1 MSEQLSNEDKLN
13 IAEAHLKNLLYSEY
27 NMQLSLKEAQAAAVP
42 NQSSLDSLNLQLSDN
57 AAQKNAVVEEIDLI
71 KAAIAADAAK
81 ATK

>member
-1 MSEQLSNEDKLN
+1 
-13 IAEAHLKNLLYSEY
+13 
-27 NMQLSLKEAQAAAVP
+27 MQLSLKEAQAAAVP